1 MQKLPVGEAAE
12 ILGISK
18 EAVYNRIRRGS
29 LKSIEQDGIKFV
41 IIGEE
46 AQTEQKP
53 KTQKKPRKTQATA
66 KQDSEFI
73 SFLLNEL
80 NELKAQN
87 ANLQSDK
94 ERLFKEKEQ
103 MLIQSKQE
111 ISTIYKERDEKLMAF
126 LNAMGQIPHLNKSQD
141 RKFED
146 VVEAEVQ
153 NDIEHKFVNIN
164 EYLSELNLDQK
175 SLKKAQKKI
184 IKNINKSKF
193 VKFKNGVIL
202 VRRDKKLKQIIGENE

>member
-41 IIGEE
+41 IIGED

-53 KTQKKPRKTQATA
+53 KTQKKPRKTQAIA
-66 KQDSEFI
+66 RQDSEFV

-126 LNAMGQIPHLNKSQD
+126 LNAMGQIPQLNKSQD

-193 VKFKNGVIL
+193 IKFKNGVIL

>member
-53 KTQKKPRKTQATA
+53 KTQKKPRKTQAIA
-66 KQDSEFI
+66 RQDSEFV

-126 LNAMGQIPHLNKSQD
+126 LNAMGQIPQLNKSQD

-175 SLKKAQKKI
+175 SLKNAQKKI

-193 VKFKNGVIL
+193 IKFKNGVIL